1 MDAALSPEL
10 LTQLLNT
17 TDCAVVV
24 LDATQTIRYVNDAVT
39 RVFGYAPAELIGHS
53 IDLLLPES
61 SVSAHR
67 QHVRDFCASMHVAHS
82 ENMVHRKP
90 VHGRRK
96 NDETFLAMIG
106 ISTLIRNGQ
115 QWCAAIVNDLT
126 TVVNTQAELR
136 TKTEAMAL
144 MAERA
149 RLARIFQDITSQTL
163 FSAKISAEI
172 LPKVIR
178 RDQDEAIRMA
188 EAISRMAAGAMAQLR
203 IVLVELH
210 EGEIAANPI
219 ESLIKLLADA
229 SAARIGFPI
238 SVALTVRGQPPEP
251 VRVTL
256 YRVAQEALH
265 NAVSHSAAERID
277 VDLYVTPNLAR
288 LIVTDNGRGTAHER
302 LRTSRAGVQA
312 MREHAAQID
321 AHLDIWSAAGQGTR
335 VSLAWPVIRPV

>member
-39 RVFGYAPAELIGHS
+39 RVFGYAPAELSGQS
-53 IDLLLPES
+53 IDILLPEAS
-61 SVSAHR
+61 IATHR
-67 QHVRDFCASMHVAHS
+67 QYVRELGATTQS

-96 NDETFLAMIG
+96 NNELFLAMVG
-106 ISTLIRNGQ
+106 ISTLARNGQ

-126 TVVNTQAELR
+126 DVVNAEAELR
-136 TKTEAMAL
+136 RKTEAIAL

-172 LPKVIR
+172 LPRVIR
-178 RDQDEAIRMA
+178 RDQAEAIRMA

-219 ESLIKLLADA
+219 ESLVKLLADA
-229 SAARIGFPI
+229 SAACIGFPI

-302 LRTSRAGVQA
+302 LRSSRAGVQA
-312 MREHAAQID
+312 MREQAAQID

-335 VSLAWPVIRPV
+335 VSLVWPVIRPV

>member
-1 MDAALSPEL
+1 MDSALSPDL

-24 LDATQTIRYVNDAVT
+24 LDATQTIRYVNDAVK
-39 RVFGYAPAELIGHS
+39 RVFGYAPAELIGRS

-67 QHVRDFCASMHVAHS
+67 QHVRDFGASTHSAHS

-90 VHGRRK
+90 VRGRRK
-96 NDETFLAMIG
+96 NNEVFLAMVG
-106 ISTLIRNGQ
+106 ISTLVRDGQ
-115 QWCAAIVNDLT
+115 RWCAAIVNDLT
-126 TVVNTQAELR
+126 NVVNTQTELR
-136 TKTEAMAL
+136 HKNEAMAL

-178 RDQDEAIRMA
+178 RDRDEAIRMA
-188 EAISRMAAGAMAQLR
+188 EAISRMAASAMAQLR
-203 IVLVELH
+203 IVLVELRD
-210 EGEIAANPI
+210 GEIAANPI
-219 ESLIKLLADA
+219 ESLVKLLADA

-238 SVALTVRGQPPEP
+238 SVELTVRGQPPEP
-251 VRVTL
+251 VRIAL
-256 YRVAQEALH
+256 YRVAQEALQ
-265 NAVSHSAAERID
+265 NAVLHSAAGRIN
-277 VDLYVTPNLAR
+277 VDLHVAPNLAR
-288 LIVTDNGRGTAHER
+288 LTVSDNGRGADHER
-302 LRTSRAGVQA
+302 LRSSSAGVNA

-321 AHLDIWSAAGQGTR
+321 ADLDIWSAAGQGTR